1 MSVLVLQIPPRPR
14 HAGAASTVSELDYV
28 LSPDGRTVGSAG
40 RAATALLPRATRT
53 VAVLADADLA
63 WHRVTLPKAPPGR
76 MRAAL
81 AGLMEDQLLDDEAT
95 LHFALGPK
103 VVDGPTTWVAVMHR
117 PWLQGVLQGLRAAG
131 IEPDALRAASVPGNP
146 AGGHFF
152 STAGDDDAALR
163 CVFSGADGISSL
175 PLVGTLPRALLAR
188 LGEPGTLRW
197 TATPAAAEAAT
208 SWLGAQVAV
217 LTEAQRLLQAAAAE
231 VDLRQFD
238 LAPRHRGLRAMRE
251 GALGLGTPSWR
262 PVRVGLLALVALQLV
277 GLNAWA
283 WQQQREIDTRKAA
296 SLELLRIAHPQVRAV
311 LDAPLQMARETAA
324 LRAVAGQLGD
334 GDLETL
340 LAAAAAAWP
349 ADAGPAATLRF
360 EPGRL
365 TLGAPGWAD
374 PQTAQW
380 VQSLRTAGFVGQS
393 EDGRVSVARGDGR

>member
-103 VVDGPTTWVAVMHR
+103 VADGPTTWVAVMHR

-152 STAGDDDAALR
+152 STAGDGDAALR
-163 CVFSGADGISSL
+163 CVFSGPDGISSL
-175 PLVGTLPRALLAR
+175 PLAGTLPRALLAR

-251 GALGLGTPSWR
+251 GVLGLGTPSWR

-380 VQSLRTAGFVGQS
+380 VQSLRSAGFVGQS